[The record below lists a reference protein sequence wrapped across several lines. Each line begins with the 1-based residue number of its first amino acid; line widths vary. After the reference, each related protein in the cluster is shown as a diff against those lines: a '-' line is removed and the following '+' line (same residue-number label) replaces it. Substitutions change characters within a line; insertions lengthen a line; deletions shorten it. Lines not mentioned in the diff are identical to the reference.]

1 MAKTI
6 AVQCKDY
13 CPTNDEAADESLLSQ
28 YEKLVTETL
37 LSSFGLEA
45 LLQTSTDQVGGDVD
59 TIHNVRNI
67 GKEPGLGYKSAA
79 NAQAYAERG
88 AYDSKT
94 YHSHPD
100 YIAKNRAVSEARKN
114 GTLVDGYTGEQIARN
129 GKSDLDHILSA
140 KSIHD
145 DPGRVLAGLDGAD
158 LANAPENLTPTN
170 PHTNRTKKADDM
182 NGFLRRRGEEYSPE
196 IQQHMRD
203 VEAQAKTAYDNKV
216 ARAYYTSPRFRNDV
230 QKAATKLGATT
241 GLKQAMGFC
250 LAEIWFAVR
259 ERLHAL
265 KRRTNV
271 TMKERM
277 QEIAEGFHDGFLR
290 VKRNFRTLLAKFGE
304 GMLSGVLASLCTTL
318 ANIFFTT
325 AKHVVAVIRQAW
337 ASLVK
342 AFKVLFVNPNHLTFG
357 QRLHEVAKIL
367 IAAAGSIAGV
377 LLAEVLN
384 KTPIGQI
391 PVVGEPLTTFVSM
404 LLTGLVSCT
413 LIYELDHGDLCKKLA
428 QAYDP
433 YRSYRA
439 QQAFYEEEIRRLDA
453 YAAQLARID
462 VNEFARETRLA
473 ETAVRELATA
483 QSLGEFRQRMQ
494 RSAKALGV
502 RVDYGG
508 YGSLEACLADPHAH
522 LTFS

>member
-1 MAKTI
+1 MTKTI

-13 CPTNDEAADESLLSQ
+13 CPMNDEAADESLLSQ

-67 GKEPGLGYKSAA
+67 GKEPGLDYKNAA

-94 YHSHPD
+94 YHSHPG
-100 YIAKNRAVSEARKN
+100 YIETNRAVSKARKN
-114 GTLVDGYTGEQIARN
+114 GTLIDGYTGERILRN
-129 GKSDLDHILSA
+129 GKTNLDHIISA
-140 KSIHD
+140 KAIHD

-158 LANAPENLTPTN
+158 LANSSDNLTPTN
-170 PHTNRTKKADDM
+170 EHTNKTKREYDIEH
-182 NGFLRRRGEEYSPE
+182 LLQRRGDEYSLE
-196 IQQHMRD
+196 TQQHMRA
-203 VEAQAKTAYDNKV
+203 VEEQAKTAYDNKV
-216 ARAYYTSPRFRNDV
+216 ARAYYTSPKFRNDV

-265 KRRTNV
+265 KQRTHV

-290 VKRNFRTLLAKFGE
+290 VKRDFRTLLAKFGE
-304 GMLSGVLASLCTTL
+304 GMLSGVLSSLCTTL

-325 AKHVVAVIRQAW
+325 AKHVVTVIRQAW

-377 LLAEVLN
+377 FLAEVLN

-413 LIYELDHGDLCKKLA
+413 LIYELDHGDLCKKLM

-433 YRSYRA
+433 YRPYRE
-439 QQAFYEEEIRRLDA
+439 QQAFYEAEIRRLDA
-453 YAAQLARID
+453 YAAQLAHID

-473 ETAVRELATA
+473 EAAVRELATV
-483 QSLGEFRQRMQ
+483 QTLGEFHQRMR

-502 RVDYGG
+502 QIGYGG